1 MKHLQNQLII
11 ILNFDAMTFL
21 WLYMLLVKGKTK
33 RVKLIVLDI
42 EIMSFFL

>member
-21 WLYMLLVKGKTK
+21 WLYTLLVKGKTK